1 MTILKNRL
9 KAIFGMPHENRY
21 FLTASEAHLKTKTG
35 IQNTLDRLLSEKVEN
50 LSLRIKSLASDG
62 NYVLVDQIGPS
73 YDDILEGVVT
83 YFKEN
88 GYLVKILDSTVIPEL
103 DKLRYLM
110 ITWKNE

>member
-1 MTILKNRL
+1 
-9 KAIFGMPHENRY
+9 MPHENRY

-35 IQNTLDRLLSEKVEN
+35 IQSIQDRLLSEKVEN

-73 YDDILEGVVT
+73 YDDILSGVT
-83 YFKEN
+83 EYFRTS

>member
-35 IQNTLDRLLSEKVEN
+35 IQSIHDRLLSEKVEG

-73 YDDILEGVVT
+73 YDDILSGVIT
-83 YFKEN
+83 YFKES